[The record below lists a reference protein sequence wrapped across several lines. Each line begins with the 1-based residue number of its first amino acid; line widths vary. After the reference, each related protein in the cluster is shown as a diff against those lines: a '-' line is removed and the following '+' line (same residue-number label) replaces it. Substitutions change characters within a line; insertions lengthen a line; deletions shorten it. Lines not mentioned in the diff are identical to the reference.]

1 VDVRVLAATNKDLQS
16 LVKSGSFREDLY
28 FRLNVVQ
35 NTTASTTRAKRD
47 IPLLADHFIK
57 KYAAETGKEVTGVT
71 PEVMAALMAYDY
83 PGNVR
88 ELENII
94 ARAVALCSR

>member
-1 VDVRVLAATNKDLQS
+1 VGVSEKIFIPAEC
-16 LVKSGSFREDLY
+16 GSNTLPPLRE
-28 FRLNVVQ
+28 R
-35 NTTASTTRAKRD
+35 KED

-83 PGNVR
+83 PEMSGSWR
-88 ELENII
+88 T
-94 ARAVALCSR
+94 S

>member
-1 VDVRVLAATNKDLQS
+1 VEFQRRS
-16 LVKSGSFREDLY
+16 LFPAECGS
-28 FRLNVVQ
+28 
-35 NTTASTTRAKRD
+35 NTTAPLRERKED

-83 PGNVR
+83 PEMSGSWR
-88 ELENII
+88 T
-94 ARAVALCSR
+94 S